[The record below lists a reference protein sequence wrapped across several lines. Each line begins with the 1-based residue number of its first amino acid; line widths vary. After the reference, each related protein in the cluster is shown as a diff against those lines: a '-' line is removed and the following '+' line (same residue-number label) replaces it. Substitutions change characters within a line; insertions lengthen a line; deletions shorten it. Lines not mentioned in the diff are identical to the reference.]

1 MQNDFNLLD
10 ICYNALLGREPDD
23 SAKVNWAA
31 SDKGA
36 SSLYNLLSSIA
47 SSPEF
52 STRQKEARKLRRVG
66 DLDEFFNEQ
75 SQFGEVGRLI
85 RQMVNESASQK
96 MVVDIGANGRERSN
110 SYDLLRYF
118 GWQGLLIEANSQRN
132 HAIDTDFAGLN
143 YRLVN
148 CAISDY
154 EGEANFHLGIND
166 DVSSLK
172 EEVAVSWG
180 PVRGTTTV
188 VVRPLPSVLSEYAIP
203 SNFDLLSIDAEGED
217 IRILNDTIDK
227 GYRPQ
232 WIIIE
237 AVHNQGTSSLD
248 ALGFT
253 ELVLTTYKLVDS
265 TVANLILRC
274 SNNA

>member
-1 MQNDFNLLD
+1 MQNDLNLLD

-23 SAKVNWAA
+23 SARANWAA
-31 SDKGA
+31 SDRGA
-36 SSLYNLLSSIA
+36 SSFYNLLSNIA

-52 STRQKEARKLRRVG
+52 STRQKEAQKLRRVG
-66 DLDEFFNEQ
+66 NLDEFFNEQ

-85 RQMVNESASQK
+85 RQMVNTSASRK

-132 HAIDTDFAGLN
+132 QAIDTDFAGLN

-154 EGEANFHLGIND
+154 EGEASFHLGIND

-172 EEVAVSWG
+172 EEAAVSWG

-188 VVRPLPSVLSEYAIP
+188 IVRPLPSVLSEYGIP

-237 AVHNQGTSSLD
+237 AVHNQGTYSLD
-248 ALGFT
+248 AFGFT

-274 SNNA
+274 SNDA